1 MGGWRRLRICRFR
14 KISSHD
20 QYEDEYRNSV
30 VAGGLHRH
38 AGVSRSRATAVCQE
52 QSYHLKTACPHPLS
66 LAGPADERVY
76 LRFQAGWASKYECE
90 GLDLWDGSLCM
101 FIPEIQYKEWVGK
114 IWYGVSTEHRN
125 HAELKYRLD
134 YVRELGNWTAHAWY
148 EHSFVFPG
156 DKGIPRPGLKTTYHF
171 SDRWFGGADLYW
183 QYNNHTFRGY
193 YAVFAGMHEEI
204 ADCVRVDAVVR
215 YGYNGGYVGPVVH
228 HGSNALD
235 YNLSVTFRATGR
247 LTVELFTNYSQALT
261 VVKQKGLGD
270 DFYYGVNLK
279 YTF

>member
-1 MGGWRRLRICRFR
+1 M
-14 KISSHD
+14 
-20 QYEDEYRNSV
+20 
-30 VAGGLHRH
+30 
-38 AGVSRSRATAVCQE
+38 
-52 QSYHLKTACPHPLS
+52 P
-66 LAGPADERVY
+66 
-76 LRFQAGWASKYECE
+76 
-90 GLDLWDGSLCM
+90 
-101 FIPEIQYKEWVGK
+101 
-114 IWYGVSTEHRN
+114 
-125 HAELKYRLD
+125 
-134 YVRELGNWTAHAWY
+134 WY

-193 YAVFAGMHEEI
+193 YAVFVGMHEEI

>member
-30 VAGGLHRH
+30 VAGCTGRL
-38 AGVSRSRATAVCQE
+38 ACPGAWATAVCQE

-134 YVRELGNWTAHAWY
+134 YVRELGNCHCNSQINPA
-148 EHSFVFPG
+148 SRIQNDLPFF
-156 DKGIPRPGLKTTYHF
+156 RPLVW
-171 SDRWFGGADLYW
+171 R
-183 QYNNHTFRGY
+183 R
-193 YAVFAGMHEEI
+193 
-204 ADCVRVDAVVR
+204 
-215 YGYNGGYVGPVVH
+215 GPVLAV
-228 HGSNALD
+228 
-235 YNLSVTFRATGR
+235 
-247 LTVELFTNYSQALT
+247 
-261 VVKQKGLGD
+261 
-270 DFYYGVNLK
+270 
-279 YTF
+279 

>member
-1 MGGWRRLRICRFR
+1 MTNMKMNTVILLSLAACTGMLACPGAW
-14 KISSHD
+14 
-20 QYEDEYRNSV
+20 
-30 VAGGLHRH
+30 
-38 AGVSRSRATAVCQE
+38 ATAVCQE

-101 FIPEIQYKEWVGK
+101 FVPEIQYKEWVGK
-114 IWYGVSTEHRN
+114 IWYGVSTDHRN

-134 YVRELGNWTAHAWY
+134 YVRELGNWTVMPWY

-270 DFYYGVNLK
+270 DFY
-279 YTF
+279 TASI